1 LVSPIGVLLVTFSKQ
16 VQMKNRNIIPK
27 RKKSSYLLRTTIPK
41 DLVDT
46 FGGRTRFHISLKNVS
61 NKERLLVSIYLKSL
75 TKELFQDIRMGM
87 KKLTLEDV
95 REILKVEVRKSILHS
110 HRVHLG
116 TNKFDPNKLEQ
127 SLVSVSSREEKMK
140 QELAQDLKKYDGE
153 LDKKLEKIFHDLDI
167 KFDTNSVN
175 YKQLKRNFIELY
187 LLRFEFIRNLINE
200 TGATDDDFRRE
211 VEEKLK
217 VELFPELKLHLTP
230 VIENYAP
237 EPTQPYQV
245 EQPLTS
251 HQSTPLSVGIENY
264 MNEKGSIR
272 TRSVKEVEHSLNM
285 MIEEWGDIGI
295 GSITREMGT
304 HFKSHLLK
312 LPRNRKKNPEY
323 RDKDFHE
330 LVGMNVKDTISTTT
344 VNKHLG
350 YCSSFFDW
358 SINHGYSDINPFK
371 GMKLKKEVR
380 TRDERDRFTELELKQ
395 IFGKENYIYFT
406 KIEERRYELYWTPLI
421 GLFSGL
427 RLGEITSLYLDNI
440 KEISGNHREKR
451 WCFDI
456 VEEPE
461 RTDKHLK
468 TKSSRRIV
476 PIHDTLLKLNF
487 IEFIEL
493 LKKKDPSRER
503 LFQELK
509 LSEGNYNKNVSTFF
523 NKRYLP
529 SLGLK
534 TDKKNF
540 HSFRHTVSDHL
551 KQKGIEPHFINELVG
566 HSQGNIDLDR
576 YGKGYNPDILFNK
589 CVSKIIYET
598 SNGRKVDFHSLIID
612 WKKID

>member
-1 LVSPIGVLLVTFSKQ
+1 
-16 VQMKNRNIIPK
+16 MKNRNIIPK

-87 KKLTLEDV
+87 KSLSVDDI

-110 HRVHLG
+110 HQVNLG
-116 TNKFDPNKLEQ
+116 TNKYDPEKVED
-127 SLVSVSSREEKMK
+127 SLKSVSSREEKMK
-140 QELAQDLKKYDGE
+140 QKLKDDLKSYEGM
-153 LDKKLEKIFHDLDI
+153 LDEKLEKILLSLDI
-167 KFDTNSVN
+167 EYDNKSVN
-175 YKQLKRNFIELY
+175 YRQLRRYFIDLY
-187 LLRFEFIRNLINE
+187 LLRFDFIRSLINE
-200 TGATDDDFRRE
+200 TGRTDDDFRIE

-217 VELFPELKLHLTP
+217 VHLFPEFSEQTISRDP
-230 VIENYAP
+230 IEP
-237 EPTQPYQV
+237 IPIQQQE
-245 EQPLTS
+245 PLTS
-251 HQSTPLSVGIENY
+251 HQKTPLSVGIENY
-264 MNEKGSIR
+264 IDEKGSI
-272 TRSVKEVEHSLNM
+272 TIRSVKEVKHSLNHL
-285 MIEEWGDIGI
+285 IEEWGDIPI
-295 GSITREMGT
+295 GSITREMT
-304 HFKSHLLK
+304 TNFKGHIRK
-312 LPRNRKKNPEY
+312 IPRNRKKNPEY

-350 YCSSFFDW
+350 YCSSFYDW

-380 TRDERDRFTELELKQ
+380 TRDERDRFTELELKK
-395 IFGKENYIYFT
+395 IFGKENYIHFT
-406 KIEERRYELYWTPLI
+406 NIEKGRYELYWTPLI

-456 VEEPE
+456 LEEPE
-461 RTDKHLK
+461 REDKHLK
-468 TKSSRRIV
+468 TLSSRRIV
-476 PIHDTLLKLNF
+476 PIHDILLNLGL

-509 LSEGNYNKNVSTFF
+509 ISEGSYNKNVSTFF
-523 NKRYLP
+523 NNRYLP
-529 SLGLK
+529 NLGLK
-534 TDKKNF
+534 TNKKNF

-551 KQKGIEPHFINELVG
+551 KQKGIEPHFVNELLG
-566 HSQGNIDLDR
+566 HSSGNIDLDR
-576 YGKGYNPDILFNK
+576 YGKGYNPDIIYNK
-589 CVSKIIYET
+589 CVKKISYQT
-598 SNGRKVDFHSLIID
+598 SEKRWIDFLSLKLD
-612 WKKID
+612 WKKLLG

>member
-1 LVSPIGVLLVTFSKQ
+1 
-16 VQMKNRNIIPK
+16 MKNRNIIPK

-87 KKLTLEDV
+87 KSLGVDDI

-110 HRVHLG
+110 HQVHLG
-116 TNKFDPNKLEQ
+116 TNKYDPEKVED
-127 SLVSVSSREEKMK
+127 SLKSVSSREEKMK
-140 QELAQDLKKYDGE
+140 QKLKDDLKSYEGM
-153 LDKKLEKIFHDLDI
+153 LDEKLEKILLSLDI
-167 KFDTNSVN
+167 EYDNKSVN
-175 YKQLKRNFIELY
+175 YRQLRRYFIDLY
-187 LLRFEFIRNLINE
+187 LLRFDFIRSLINE
-200 TGATDDDFRRE
+200 TGRTDDDFRIE

-217 VELFPELKLHLTP
+217 VHLFPEFSEQTISRDP
-230 VIENYAP
+230 IEP
-237 EPTQPYQV
+237 IPIQQQE
-245 EQPLTS
+245 PLTS
-251 HQSTPLSVGIENY
+251 HQKTPLSVGIENY
-264 MNEKGSIR
+264 IDEKGSIR
-272 TRSVKEVEHSLNM
+272 IRSINEVKHSLNHL
-285 MIEEWGDIGI
+285 IEEWGDIPI
-295 GSITREMGT
+295 GSVTREMT
-304 HFKSHLLK
+304 TKFKGHIRK
-312 LPRNRKKNPEY
+312 IPRNRKKNPKY

-330 LVGMNVKDTISTTT
+330 LIKMDIKDPISTTT

-350 YCSSFFDW
+350 WCSSFFDW

-371 GMKLKKEVR
+371 GMKLKR
-380 TRDERDRFTELELKQ
+380 TVIPRDERDRFSESDLKK
-395 IFGKENYIYFT
+395 IFGKENYIHFT
-406 KIEERRYELYWTPLI
+406 NIEKERYELYWVPLI
-421 GLFSGL
+421 GVFSGL

-540 HSFRHTVSDHL
+540 HSFRHTVTDHL
-551 KQKGIEPHFINELVG
+551 KQKGVEPHFVNELLG
-566 HSQGNIDLDR
+566 HSSGNIDLDR
-576 YGKGYNPDILFNK
+576 YGKGYNPDIIYNK
-589 CVSKIIYET
+589 CVKKILYQT
-598 SNGRKVDFHSLIID
+598 SSNRPVDFLQLQVD
-612 WKKID
+612 WKKLIG

>member
-1 LVSPIGVLLVTFSKQ
+1 
-16 VQMKNRNIIPK
+16 MKNLNIIPK

-75 TKELFQDIRMGM
+75 TKELFQDIRMGI
-87 KKLTLEDV
+87 KSLSVDDI

-110 HRVHLG
+110 HQVHLG
-116 TNKFDPNKLEQ
+116 TNKYDPEKVED
-127 SLVSVSSREEKMK
+127 SLRSVSSREEKMK
-140 QELAQDLKKYDGE
+140 QKLKDDLKTYEGM
-153 LDKKLEKIFHDLDI
+153 LDEKLEKILNSLDI
-167 KFDTNSVN
+167 EYDNKSVN
-175 YKQLKRNFIELY
+175 YRQLRRYFIDLY
-187 LLRFEFIRNLINE
+187 LLRFDFIRSLINE
-200 TGATDDDFRRE
+200 TGRTDDDFRIE

-217 VELFPELKLHLTP
+217 VHLFPEFSEQTISRDP
-230 VIENYAP
+230 IEP
-237 EPTQPYQV
+237 IPIQQQE
-245 EQPLTS
+245 PLTS
-251 HQSTPLSVGIENY
+251 HQKTPLSVGIENY
-264 MNEKGSIR
+264 IDEKGSIR
-272 TRSVKEVEHSLNM
+272 IRSINEVKHSLNHL
-285 MIEEWGDIGI
+285 IEEWGDIPI
-295 GSITREMGT
+295 GSVTREMT
-304 HFKSHLLK
+304 TKFKGHIRK
-312 LPRNRKKNPEY
+312 LPKNRKKNPKY

-330 LVGMNVKDTISTTT
+330 LVEMNAKDKISNTT

-456 VEEPE
+456 LEEPE
-461 RTDKHLK
+461 REDKHLK
-468 TKSSRRIV
+468 TLSSRRIV
-476 PIHDTLLKLNF
+476 PIHDILLNLGL

-509 LSEGNYNKNVSTFF
+509 ISEGSYNKNVSTFF
-523 NKRYLP
+523 NNRYLP
-529 SLGLK
+529 NLGLK
-534 TDKKNF
+534 TNKKNF

-551 KQKGIEPHFINELVG
+551 KQKGIEPHFVNELLG
-566 HSQGNIDLDR
+566 HSSGNIDLDR
-576 YGKGYNPDILFNK
+576 YGKGYNPSILYNK
-589 CVSKIIYET
+589 CVKKISYQTSEKRWIDFKSLKMDWEKII
-598 SNGRKVDFHSLIID
+598 G
-612 WKKID
+612 

>member
-1 LVSPIGVLLVTFSKQ
+1 
-16 VQMKNRNIIPK
+16 MKNRNIIPK

-87 KKLTLEDV
+87 KSLGVDDI

-110 HRVHLG
+110 HQVHLG
-116 TNKFDPNKLEQ
+116 TNKYDPEKVED
-127 SLVSVSSREEKMK
+127 SLKSVSSKEEKMK
-140 QELAQDLKKYDGE
+140 QKLKDDLKSYEGM
-153 LDKKLEKIFHDLDI
+153 LDEKLEKILNSLDI
-167 KFDTNSVN
+167 EYDNKSVN
-175 YKQLKRNFIELY
+175 YRQLRRYFIDLY
-187 LLRFEFIRNLINE
+187 LLRFDFIRSLINE
-200 TGATDDDFRRE
+200 TGRTDDDFRIE

-217 VELFPELKLHLTP
+217 VHLFPEFSEQTISRDP
-230 VIENYAP
+230 IEP
-237 EPTQPYQV
+237 IPIQQQE
-245 EQPLTS
+245 PLTS
-251 HQSTPLSVGIENY
+251 HQKTPLSVGIENY
-264 MNEKGSIR
+264 IDEKGSIR
-272 TRSVKEVEHSLNM
+272 IRSINEVKHSLNHL
-285 MIEEWGDIGI
+285 IEEWGDIPI
-295 GSITREMGT
+295 GSVTREMT
-304 HFKSHLLK
+304 TKFKGHIRK
-312 LPRNRKKNPEY
+312 IPRNRKKNPKY

-350 YCSSFFDW
+350 YCSSFYDW

-380 TRDERDRFTELELKQ
+380 TRDERDRFTELELKK
-395 IFGKENYIYFT
+395 IFGKENYIHFT
-406 KIEERRYELYWTPLI
+406 NIEKGRYELYWTPLI

-456 VEEPE
+456 LEEPE
-461 RTDKHLK
+461 REDKHLK
-468 TKSSRRIV
+468 TLSSRRIV
-476 PIHDTLLKLNF
+476 PIHDILLNLGL

-509 LSEGNYNKNVSTFF
+509 ISEGSYNKNVSTFF
-523 NKRYLP
+523 NNRYLP
-529 SLGLK
+529 NLGLK
-534 TDKKNF
+534 TNKKNF

-551 KQKGIEPHFINELVG
+551 KQKGIEPHFVNELLG
-566 HSQGNIDLDR
+566 HSSGNIDLDR
-576 YGKGYNPDILFNK
+576 YGKGYNPSILYNK
-589 CVSKIIYET
+589 CVKKISYQTSEKRWIDFLSLKLDWMKII
-598 SNGRKVDFHSLIID
+598 G
-612 WKKID
+612 

>member
-1 LVSPIGVLLVTFSKQ
+1 MKISNLVKRKSNSSNLFRT
-16 VQMKNRNIIPK
+16 IIPQ
-27 RKKSSYLLRTTIPK
+27 
-41 DLVDT
+41 DLIEH
-46 FGGRTRFHISLKNVS
+46 FNGRTRFHISLKNVN
-61 NKERLLVSIYLKSL
+61 NKETLLVSVYLKTL
-75 TKELFQDIRMGM
+75 TKQLFNDIRKGM
-87 KKLTLEDV
+87 NTLTLEDV

-110 HRVHLG
+110 HHVHLE
-116 TNKFDPNKLEQ
+116 TNKYDPEKVED
-127 SLVSVSSREEKMK
+127 SLKSVSSREEKMK
-140 QELAQDLKKYDGE
+140 QKLKDDLKSYEGM
-153 LDKKLEKIFHDLDI
+153 LDEKLEKILNSLDI
-167 KFDTNSVN
+167 EYDNKSVN
-175 YKQLKRNFIELY
+175 YRQLRRYFIDLY
-187 LLRFEFIRNLINE
+187 LLRFDFIRSLINE
-200 TGATDDDFRRE
+200 TGRTDDDFRIE

-217 VELFPELKLHLTP
+217 VHLFPEFSEQTISRDP
-230 VIENYAP
+230 IEP
-237 EPTQPYQV
+237 IPIQQQE
-245 EQPLTS
+245 PLTS
-251 HQSTPLSVGIENY
+251 HQKTPLSVGIENY
-264 MNEKGSIR
+264 IDEKGSI
-272 TRSVKEVEHSLNM
+272 TIRSVKEVKHSLNHL
-285 MIEEWGDIGI
+285 IEEWGDIPI
-295 GSITREMGT
+295 GSITREMT
-304 HFKSHLLK
+304 TNFKGHIRK
-312 LPRNRKKNPEY
+312 IPRNRKKNPEY

-371 GMKLKKEVR
+371 GMKLKRTVR
-380 TRDERDRFTELELKQ
+380 PRDERDRFSESDLKK
-395 IFGKENYIYFT
+395 IFGKENYIHFT
-406 KIEERRYELYWTPLI
+406 KIEGRRYELYWTPLI
-421 GLFSGL
+421 GVFSGL
-427 RLGEITSLYLDNI
+427 RLGEITTLYLDNI

-461 RTDKHLK
+461 REDKHLK

-551 KQKGIEPHFINELVG
+551 KQKGVEPHFINELLG
-566 HSQGNIDLDR
+566 HSSGNIDLER
-576 YGKGYNPDILFNK
+576 YGKGYNPDILYNK
-589 CVSKIIYET
+589 CVKKIFYET
-598 SNGRKVDFHSLIID
+598 SHKRGIDFKSLKVDWNKIIG
-612 WKKID
+612 